1 MQPLIWVGFALVISL
16 VLRGAGDYL
25 QHFYGPAWPAIT
37 LAILMLV
44 HGMAGVASWDSPLS
58 RFRPT
63 AFVAGGHTHAHL
75 DLCPQLAGV
84 PGLLGE
90 TPLMMSILPN
100 LAAVGVIVVPSLL
113 MYGGPV
119 ATVVQGSRRGDE

>member
-44 HGMAGVASWDSPLS
+44 HGMAGVASW
-58 RFRPT
+58 T
-63 AFVAGGHTHAHL
+63 ARYHGFGQRLLWLVAIHLHTLTYAL
-75 DLCPQLAGV
+75 NWPVYQ
-84 PGLLGE
+84 GLLGQ

-100 LAAVGVIVVPSLL
+100 LAAVGVIVAPSLL